1 MRRLFLLTLAF
12 VFGVV
17 AGGVLLGGSQ
27 RRSFAAVGDCQGNCY
42 KPSDLAGLLVSAGI
56 RLAPSSLPKLVRE
69 TDRCVAIAHPSP
81 QAPVHFV
88 LFPKRDIKHIADIST
103 EDGSYVLG
111 CFDLVRALVNDQHI
125 RNYRLATN
133 GPDLQL
139 VTYLHW
145 HLTGSK

>member
-27 RRSFAAVGDCQGNCY
+27 RRSFAAVGNCQGNCY
-42 KPSDLAGLLVSAGI
+42 KPNDLAGLLVSTGI

-81 QAPVHFV
+81 QAPKHFV
-88 LFPKRDIKHIADIST
+88 LFPKRDMKNIADISA
-103 EDGSYVLG
+103 EDGPFVLG
-111 CFDLVRALVNDQHI
+111 CFDLLRAIVQEYQVKD
-125 RNYRLATN
+125 YRVVTN
-133 GPDLQL
+133 GPDLQQI
-139 VTYLHW
+139 TYLHW
-145 HLTGSK
+145 HLMGS